1 MASVNDPRFGMDNK
15 ASSLTARRT
24 TDTADKGK
32 RARNRTLG
40 VEDIPH
46 STDSRRKGSVWV
58 DLILLVVL
66 ATVIVGGVMGYRTL
80 KRVYAPEW
88 EERDIVFVMDV
99 SHVNASILPDFWH
112 AEAPLYV
119 SDSVDAAPVGYLMD
133 SPYVMDD
140 ASEDG
145 YVTVRLL
152 LHGKARY
159 RKGEGYYCGN
169 TPILAGLSGDVRV
182 DGVSGN
188 GMIMMVLE
196 ADEYAAL
203 IAETS
208 ADS

>member
-15 ASSLTARRT
+15 ASSLVARQT
-24 TDTADKGK
+24 IDTADKGK
-32 RARNRTLG
+32 RARNRAFDADDT
-40 VEDIPH
+40 PH
-46 STDSRRKGSVWV
+46 STASRRKGSIWV

-66 ATVIVGGVMGYRTL
+66 AAVIVGGVMGYRAV

-88 EERDIVFVMDV
+88 EERDIVFVIDV

-119 SDSVDAAPVGYLMD
+119 SDEADATPIGYLMD
-133 SPYVMDD
+133 SPYVMADS
-140 ASEDG
+140 SESG

-182 DGVSGN
+182 DGIAGN
-188 GMIMMVLE
+188 GTIMVIYE
-196 ADEYAAL
+196 ADEFESLTAG
-203 IAETS
+203 S
-208 ADS
+208 